1 MPELPEVET
10 VVRGLRSPL
19 IGRTALEA
27 WSDWPKTVRG
37 LSADAMTERLRGQT
51 FRAITRRAKYI
62 ICHLD
67 HDRLVVHLKMT
78 GRLYVTENDAVHE
91 ADRWVHFRLQL
102 DNGQQLRFSDSR
114 KFGMVALT
122 PEFESLAPGLGP
134 EPLEDGF
141 TVPDFAI
148 RLARRSAPIKAV
160 LLDQTVVAGVGNI
173 YADEAL
179 FRARIHPL
187 RPAKSL
193 RTDEIGALHLAV
205 REVLAAGIEE
215 EGASVNWYRKPDG
228 TRGSAQFF
236 LAVYD
241 REGQPCP
248 VCGAPVE
255 KIRVA
260 QRGTHFCPH
269 CQPIIGS

>member
-1 MPELPEVET
+1 MDE
-10 VVRGLRSPL
+10 
-19 IGRTALEA
+19 
-27 WSDWPKTVRG
+27 
-37 LSADAMTERLRGQT
+37 
-51 FRAITRRAKYI
+51 
-62 ICHLD
+62 
-67 HDRLVVHLKMT
+67 
-78 GRLYVTENDAVHE
+78 
-91 ADRWVHFRLQL
+91 
-102 DNGQQLRFSDSR
+102 GQQLRFSDSR
-114 KFGMVALT
+114 KFGRVALT
-122 PEFESLAPGLGP
+122 TEFEKLAPDLGP

-141 TVPDFAI
+141 TVPDFAE
-148 RLARRSAPIKAV
+148 RLAKRSAPIKAV

-187 RPAKSL
+187 RPAKTL
-193 RTDEIGALHLAV
+193 RTDEITALHLAI

-228 TRGSAQFF
+228 TPGNAQFF

-241 REGQPCP
+241 REGKPCP

-269 CQPIIGS
+269 CQSLIKS